1 MIKSGFDNTS
11 LAYMGGNETNRGRPI
26 WEIARDYNQES
37 REKNGAVTCI
47 YRHQTTKKQHK
58 RILG

>member
-11 LAYMGGNETNRGRPI
+11 LDYVGGNETNRGRPI
-26 WEIARDYNQES
+26 WEIAKDFNRES
-37 REKNGAVTCI
+37 IEKNGHVTVVV
-47 YRHQTTKKQHK
+47 RRDNPGKTR

>member
-11 LAYMGGNETNRGRPI
+11 LAYVGGNETNRSRPI
-26 WEIARDYNQES
+26 WETARDFNQES
-37 REKNGAVTCI
+37 REKNGHVTVTI
-47 YRHQTTKKQHK
+47 RRDNPGKTK